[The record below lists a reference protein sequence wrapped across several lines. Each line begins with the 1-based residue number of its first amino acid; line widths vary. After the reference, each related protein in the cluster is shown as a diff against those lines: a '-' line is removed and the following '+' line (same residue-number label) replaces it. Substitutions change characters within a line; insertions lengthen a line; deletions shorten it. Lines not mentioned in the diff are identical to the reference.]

1 LGQEN
6 TGLVYLVLNGILPP
20 HRQVAAIS
28 PCNPKNPQSQNP
40 LGAEMTKK
48 NCLEIEMKKK
58 KPIIEKIIIDVIDH
72 IGQRYDT
79 VGDWFFMNDRELHIK
94 ASRIPNDPDNEK
106 SLAIAIHELV
116 EALLCRAHGVSQ
128 KEVDNFDLKWTP
140 HKDSLNELGDDPDSP
155 YHLEHGY
162 ATSVERLIIAA
173 MGLNWTEY
181 ERSISFI
188 R

>member
-1 LGQEN
+1 
-6 TGLVYLVLNGILPP
+6 
-20 HRQVAAIS
+20 
-28 PCNPKNPQSQNP
+28 
-40 LGAEMTKK
+40 
-48 NCLEIEMKKK
+48 MKKISLENNEMPKKSK

-72 IGQRYDT
+72 NGQRYDT
-79 VGDWFFMNDRELHIK
+79 VGDWFFINDRELHIK

-128 KEVDNFDLKWTP
+128 KEVDDFDLNWAP
-140 HKDSLNELGDDPDSP
+140 IFDIPSEPGDQLNSP

-173 MGLNWTEY
+173 MGLNWAEY
-181 ERSISFI
+181 ERSINFI